1 MARFLQQ
8 SLRMTAAAMHNSTTR
23 EAEAPFECLQ
33 TGTVADITYMNAS
46 GQVSER
52 RIEITSRYCSQAGTW
67 YLRAYCHLRGE
78 ERTFREDRVLSIRKV
93 QPGPSSHGGR
103 TGGSPHAGASRRPT
117 AGGTPA
123 RGASAASSPAA
134 GRTARP
140 RSTVGPAGHA
150 PSHTGTPTS
159 TPAAAPTP
167 GPATGPTHVPI
178 PGSAAEPRTAPSR
191 ESGHVIPRL
200 LGLVAAAAV
209 IVFFAARDG
218 ADWTPRPEP
227 TPAPDTLVARVAEL
241 AKTDTPARTAPPRKM
256 TDMTPGPAGSDP
268 ILYRGEQIDRHSRG
282 GTRSYTVGGLD
293 RSFATLQEA
302 RLAINRREFVAVTGI
317 SNRDLLQRYAGADTN
332 GDGDLDWDEIRL
344 FQERLYKEY
353 RYLTNQTALT
363 PDAFFRKGGGD
374 CEDWALVTAGLLQFW
389 QIPVYLASIAS
400 NTGFHA
406 VALVRTPRP
415 PAGALFFTFEDWP
428 NLPDG
433 KYVPI
438 DYDAVGDLTNAVGRD
453 YRIRKVWVPHTVY
466 NHVM

>member
-1 MARFLQQ
+1 
-8 SLRMTAAAMHNSTTR
+8 MTAAAIHNSTTR
-23 EAEAPFECLQ
+23 EADAPFEWLQ

-52 RIEITSRYCSQAGTW
+52 RIEITSRYCSRAGTW

-78 ERTFREDRVLSIRKV
+78 ERTFREDRVLSVRQVK
-93 QPGPSSHGGR
+93 PGPPSRAGR
-103 TGGSPHAGASRRPT
+103 TDGKPAAGGS
-117 AGGTPA
+117 PA
-123 RGASAASSPAA
+123 RGASRAAAPAA

-140 RSTVGPAGHA
+140 GPTVGPAGQA
-150 PSHTGTPTS
+150 PSHTSMPTS
-159 TPAAAPTP
+159 TPATPPSP
-167 GPATGPTHVPI
+167 GPTAGPSPGPIAGSTTG
-178 PGSAAEPRTAPSR
+178 PRTASSG
-191 ESGHVIPRL
+191 ESGHVVPRL
-200 LGLVAAAAV
+200 LGLVAAVAV

-218 ADWTPRPEP
+218 ADWSPRPDP
-227 TPAPDTLVARVAEL
+227 TPAADTLVARVAEL
-241 AKTDTPARTAPPRKM
+241 AKAEASSRTVLPRRETDT
-256 TDMTPGPAGSDP
+256 TPGPAGIDP
-268 ILYRGEQIDRHSRG
+268 ILYRGERIDRDSRG
-282 GTRSYTVGGLD
+282 GTLSYTVGGLD

-302 RLAINRREFVAVTGI
+302 RVAINRRDFVATTGI
-317 SNRDLLQRYAGADTN
+317 SNRELLRRYAEADTN
-332 GDGDLDWDEIRL
+332 GDGDLDWEEIRV
-344 FQERLYKEY
+344 FQEHLYKEY

-363 PDAFFRKGGGD
+363 PDAFFRNGGGD

-400 NTGFHA
+400 DTGFHA

-428 NLPDG
+428 NLPGG